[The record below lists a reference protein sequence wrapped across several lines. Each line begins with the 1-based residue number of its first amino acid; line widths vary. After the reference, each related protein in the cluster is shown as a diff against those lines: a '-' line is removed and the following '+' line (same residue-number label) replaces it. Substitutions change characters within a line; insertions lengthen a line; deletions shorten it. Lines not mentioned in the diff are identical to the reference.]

1 MKKRRV
7 VDADRTSLSVFSQ
20 RYRWLLVG
28 FALALVL
35 LGINVAFALH
45 SIGIIAANQAL
56 VAHTH
61 EVLLEI
67 AALKLDLVE
76 VQRGLWGFTI
86 TGNQELLQLSN
97 SSQIEAGHR
106 FERIVTLTRDNP
118 VQQQRLERLHAYMAG
133 FLAFQQQVKKQAQ
146 LSRQRAM
153 VLISGGEGI
162 TTLAAIDRIAGD
174 MQDEE
179 NRLLSS
185 RSAQSR
191 QTVQRSYAT
200 FFVGTGLTLVA
211 VVWLSIGTLRNLQ
224 QRHTDAVRIFQLVAE
239 AQTRAEQ
246 LESTVA
252 RRTLE
257 LTEINKALE
266 AFSYSVSHD
275 LKEPLRGMA
284 GMANILVEDYR
295 SSLPQDAH
303 RYLNSII
310 ESAKRMD
317 RLIDNLLAF
326 ARLNHGELPLI
337 AVNLDQV
344 ISEVCRQF
352 HWQLQESGA
361 VVEVSSPLPAVL
373 ANRSALIQVFVNLF
387 SNSLKFAR
395 SDTRPE
401 IKIWPED
408 SDRCVKL
415 WFQDNGLGIAPEDR
429 EKVFQPFHQLQ
440 TDRVAYSGTGIGLAI
455 VRSALDRMGGTVGIA
470 SHEGPGT
477 LLWLSLPKVL

>member
-1 MKKRRV
+1 MKEQRV
-7 VDADRTSLSVFSQ
+7 VDPARTPLSAFPQ
-20 RYRWLLVG
+20 RYRWLLLG
-28 FALALVL
+28 FGLALVL
-35 LGINVAFALH
+35 LGINGAFAVRN
-45 SIGIIAANQAL
+45 IGIIAANQAS

-67 AALKLDLVE
+67 AALKMDFVD
-76 VQRGLWGFTI
+76 VQRGLWGFTLPGI
-86 TGNQELLQLSN
+86 RNLLQLSN
-97 SSQIEAGHR
+97 TSQIEAGQR
-106 FERIVTLTRDNP
+106 FDRLVKLTRNNP
-118 VQQQRLERLHAYMAG
+118 VQQQRLERLHAYMAT
-133 FLAFQQQVKKQAQ
+133 FLAFQHQVRTQAQ
-146 LSRQRAM
+146 LSRQRAID
-153 VLISGGEGI
+153 LISGGEGI
-162 TTLAAIDRIAGD
+162 TTLAAIDRIAGE

-185 RSAQSR
+185 RSAQS
-191 QTVQRSYAT
+191 QNSVQRSYAT

-211 VVWLSIGTLRNLQ
+211 VVWLSIGTLRNLLERQ
-224 QRHTDAVRIFQLVAE
+224 NDAVRILQLVAE

-246 LESTVA
+246 LETTVA
-252 RRTLE
+252 RRTQE

-284 GMANILVEDYR
+284 GIANILVEDYR

-326 ARLNHGELPLI
+326 AQLNHGELPLV

-344 ISEVCRQF
+344 ISDVCRQF
-352 HWQLQESGA
+352 HWQLQETGA

-373 ANRSALIQVFVNLF
+373 ANHSALIQVFVNLF

-395 SDTRPE
+395 PDTRPE

-408 SDRCVKL
+408 SEGCVKI

-440 TDRVAYSGTGIGLAI
+440 TDRVAYSGTG
-455 VRSALDRMGGTVGIA
+455 
-470 SHEGPGT
+470 
-477 LLWLSLPKVL
+477 